1 MPRVKR
7 RWTPHLA
14 SVLALALVL
23 VMVLPFAGL
32 FLFKF
37 FASQLVQQ
45 TEESL
50 QGQAVVL
57 AAEFASLYS
66 DGHVPQ
72 DFEPLFP
79 SISIADDPIL
89 PPREDGIPATLPGGV
104 YTDVGDILT
113 KVSEAAQAQTLVG
126 YRILD
131 ADGVVIGGSAE
142 IGLSLAHVP
151 EVAAALNG
159 EPTSVARLRVRE
171 NPEPFIYALSRGTRV
186 RIFVAHPVIV
196 NDQVVGAIYLSR
208 TPNHVFRFF
217 YAELPSVIR
226 AALFVLLGTLLVGFL
241 FWRFVTR
248 PINRLVARTNEI
260 GQGQRVSN
268 EWTHYGTRELETLA
282 QSFQSMASRLQK
294 RQDTIETFTAHVTH
308 ELKSP
313 LSSVQGAAELLLD
326 PDMTLDEGQQRRF
339 LENIQGDTKRMA
351 DLLES
356 VRELARAKQ
365 PKFEGKTTL
374 DEVLPDLRTD
384 FPRLKITADTA
395 AVPISKDG
403 LTLALRQLLENSVK
417 HGATKVTLTFTNN
430 ALDVADNGDGIAPGN
445 LGKVTEPFFTT
456 RRSDGGTG
464 MGLSIVTSMM
474 ETIGGSVEVLTRQ
487 KGATIRL
494 NFPA

>member
-1 MPRVKR
+1 MPGVKR

-14 SVLALALVL
+14 SVLALVLVL

-57 AAEFASLYS
+57 AAEFAALYS
-66 DGHVPQ
+66 DGEVPHA
-72 DFEPLFP
+72 DEPLFP
-79 SISIADDPIL
+79 SISLANDPIL
-89 PPREDGIPATLPGGV
+89 PPREDGVPAAMPNGV
-104 YTDVGDILT
+104 YAEIGGILT

-131 ADGVVIGGSAE
+131 GNGVVIGGSAE

-151 EVAAALNG
+151 EVAAALTG
-159 EPTSVARLRVRE
+159 VPTSVARVRVRE

-196 NDQVVGAIYLSR
+196 DDQVVGAIYLSR

-226 AALFVLLGTLLVGFL
+226 SALFVLLGALLIGFL

-248 PINRLVARTNEI
+248 PINRLVTRTHEI
-260 GQGQRVSN
+260 GQGVRVADDH
-268 EWTHYGTRELETLA
+268 THYGTREIETLA
-282 QSFQSMASRLQK
+282 HSFQTMATRLQK

-326 PDMTLDEGQQRRF
+326 PDMTLDDAQRRRF
-339 LENIQGDTKRMA
+339 LENIQSDTKRMA
-351 DLLES
+351 ELLES

-365 PKFEGKTTL
+365 PKFEGETTL
-374 DEVLPDLRTD
+374 DSVLPDLRTD
-384 FPRLKITADTA
+384 FPELEIVADPATL
-395 AVPISKDG
+395 PISRDG
-403 LTLALRQLLENSVK
+403 LMLALRHLLENSVK
-417 HGATKVTLTFTNN
+417 HGATRVTMTQTGQ
-430 ALDVADNGDGIAPGN
+430 ALDVADNGDGIADGN
-445 LGKVTEPFFTT
+445 LTKVTEPFFTT

-474 ETIGGSVEVLTRQ
+474 ETIGGSVDVLTPE